1 MISFFKKGAT
11 IYVVES
17 DHALST
23 SEAEKF
29 NWLFD
34 GAEKIDDVTIRGTFV
49 GPRREMITP
58 WSTNAVEITQ
68 NMGISGISRIE
79 EFTISRVKEPAFD
92 KMLQRVYHVLDSDT
106 FTITKTPD
114 PIVYIDNMEEYNVQE
129 GLALSPEEIDYLK
142 QLSPSFNR

>member
-17 DHALST
+17 DHALSS

-34 GAEKIDDVTIRGTFV
+34 GAEKIDDSAIHGTFV

-58 WSTNAVEITQ
+58 SPR
-68 NMGISGISRIE
+68 S
-79 EFTISRVKEPAFD
+79 FTTV
-92 KMLQRVYHVLDSDT
+92 
-106 FTITKTPD
+106 
-114 PIVYIDNMEEYNVQE
+114 
-129 GLALSPEEIDYLK
+129 LSPPMK
-142 QLSPSFNR
+142 K